1 LSVKRELNRLKEKF
15 EHYMSFMFP
24 KDPLAFFE
32 QNLGFKPTEY
42 QVQLTKFFTENQ
54 FVAAR
59 WCRQSGKSHII
70 SALLLHYALIHP
82 DTYIAVVGPSWRQTK
97 LIIRRIN
104 SFLRKLPK
112 GSYHKP
118 QKTIAHL
125 SNGSIIEAFPN
136 NPETIRGPS
145 LHVVFCLPNY
155 VNVTLADGP
164 QIPISQIKVG
174 QQVLTYNKD
183 FCRVEPKRVLKV
195 FRNPIEGRTFVRVFH
210 DYGYLD
216 CTAEHKVFTW
226 NREYVPS
233 FQLDKSD
240 KVLYLADIAKY
251 KVGAKNKV
259 TLHSESDESSRA
271 ADLRWALRRYL
282 YPKTKERVEK
292 CSPCY
297 KSFLKT
303 SGICSIQIFH
313 PKEPCENSAKTST
326 KQRLGKAEHAILHII
341 ASKVHRNLSN
351 MLFKWTKDHFA
362 RMVEKNQLAVRI
374 SNLVYGRW
382 LPFKISHTTQHPQIF
397 QARKFAS
404 STMAK
409 KSMGN
414 KFKNRKGYERQRILL
429 TTPCERQGLI
439 LRLNQT
445 AHHSLY
451 AIQNLARIEGCSM
464 RNMWQT
470 SSTQKSCSFSGKES
484 CLLKF
489 GMQEIIS
496 EIKSRLETQKT
507 EGMRSL
513 RENFHTN
520 ARQDKNM
527 FICLPK
533 KLETSAKKISK
544 ITKQEAVTPS
554 TMPAMWS
561 HIRPYKRPPENLQYG
576 MSPRTA
582 QKILENTLITKT
594 LRALWQSFL
603 SAASKAKILQ
613 CKMSGARALPQK
625 KEKNE
630 IVYNLEVEDN
640 HNFFADGIL
649 VSNCDEM
656 NFIQNDEELYDA
668 ILFTLSATNGKF
680 ICSSTPWSTDSIFYK
695 IFNHEDY
702 ADFKRSHVTWRDAV
716 EPEGP
721 LKKATLEKIQR
732 QFQGDPWRWKREME
746 AEWAENESVWLPQ
759 ALITSCIDHT
769 LYYIDFN
776 ERAKGE
782 FFMGIDLGKHQD
794 HSVISVVM
802 REKNLLK
809 LVHLKRFPLK
819 TAYASVIGYVKTL
832 CDRWSSI
839 QKVSVDMSGVGDY
852 IVEDMQ
858 NAGIHGVEGIKFTQ
872 PTKEQLATNLKQQ
885 MVEGVFK
892 IPYDPDLIAELN
904 VERFELRKT
913 GGISFSH
920 PEGTHDDKFWSV
932 ALALHSSRVETP
944 SQLVRAY

>member
-1 LSVKRELNRLKEKF
+1 VKRELNRLKEKF

-145 LHVVFCLPNY
+145 LHVVYCLPSY
-155 VNVTLADGP
+155 VNVALSDGT
-164 QIPISQIKVG
+164 QIPIKEVKPG
-174 QQVLTYNKD
+174 QQVLTYNK
-183 FCRVEPKRVLKV
+183 FNGKIEAKKVL
-195 FRNPIEGRTFVRVFH
+195 RVFH
-210 DYGYLD
+210 NSVVRRKVVRISHDFGWLD
-216 CTAEHKVFTW
+216 CTTEHRVFTL
-226 NREYVPS
+226 NRGYTPAI
-233 FQLDKSD
+233 QLCSGEKI
-240 KVLYLADIAKY
+240 LYLADIMKS
-251 KVGAKNKV
+251 KVNPQYVSKAAIPTKIN
-259 TLHSESDESSRA
+259 TASRA
-271 ADLRWALRRYL
+271 TYLWQFVRRFVHRE
-282 YPKTKERVEK
+282 TKGQKEERSSCDK
-292 CSPCY
+292 PL
-297 KSFLKT
+297 LKT
-303 SGICSIQIFH
+303 GRIRSIQILN
-313 PKEPCENSAKTST
+313 PEKLCENSPTPDK
-326 KQRLGKAEHAILHII
+326 KRWLGQRSYAILCSIPSII
-341 ASKVHRNLSN
+341 HRNLSYV
-351 MLFKWTKDHFA
+351 LSKWKENSFFG
-362 RMVEKNQLAVRI
+362 MVIQNRLTVRV
-374 SNLVYGRW
+374 SSLVYGR
-382 LPFKISHTTQHPQIF
+382 
-397 QARKFAS
+397 R
-404 STMAK
+404 
-409 KSMGN
+409 
-414 KFKNRKGYERQRILL
+414 
-429 TTPCERQGLI
+429 
-439 LRLNQT
+439 
-445 AHHSLY
+445 
-451 AIQNLARIEGCSM
+451 
-464 RNMWQT
+464 
-470 SSTQKSCSFSGKES
+470 FSGKKGKSENQHPPVFGRGTLDPS
-484 CLLKF
+484 AVVTKPLGDKTQNCRGQTWQRVLFNVLSRGQRQILQHNPSSRYSEYALQNPSRIEACAMRDMRQACFAEKGCFSKREKNSLLKY
-489 GMQEIIS
+489 GMQ
-496 EIKSRLETQKT
+496 KV
-507 EGMRSL
+507 
-513 RENFHTN
+513 
-520 ARQDKNM
+520 
-527 FICLPK
+527 
-533 KLETSAKKISK
+533 AKIKISSALESSTPCMCDLRQNLSTVDGTSK
-544 ITKQEAVTPS
+544 DLQQGVLKKTKVTKEAIVWDSEKRVSKPKRMFGLWASFHSNRWTP
-554 TMPAMWS
+554 
-561 HIRPYKRPPENLQYG
+561 KNLQFR
-576 MSPRTA
+576 MSQAT
-582 QKILENTLITKT
+582 Q
-594 LRALWQSFL
+594 
-603 SAASKAKILQ
+603 AKIPTRL
-613 CKMSGARALPQK
+613 RT
-625 KEKNE
+625 ETEVNE
-630 IVYNLEVEDN
+630 VAYNIEVEGN
-640 HNFFADGIL
+640 HNFFADGVL

-721 LKKATLEKIQR
+721 LKRATLEKIQR
-732 QFQGDPWRWKREME
+732 QFQGDHWRWKREME

-782 FFMGIDLGKHQD
+782 FFAGIDLGKHQD
-794 HSVISVVM
+794 YSVISVVM

-809 LVHLKRFPLK
+809 LVHVKRFPLK
-819 TAYASVIGYVKTL
+819 TAYASVIGYIKTL

-858 NAGIHGVEGIKFTQ
+858 NAGIHGVQGIKFTQ